1 MKKSYNFLILL
12 LLIFINLKMQAQPR
26 RYVARTF
33 YFDLIT
39 YQHSLGAGIY
49 GSKDAANWGVSYSPR
64 ANLIMLGNN
73 SISLGMPLGLGLSN
87 KGPGGVKLTYNIPF
101 VFDFNLGH
109 NALAENTRGFG
120 GFFGAGYGFSSLRAE
135 FGESRS
141 QGLFFNAGAR
151 GLISD
156 YSFTLRA
163 SYILALKKES
173 PNVSSVGIQYNF

>member
-1 MKKSYNFLILL
+1 MRKYILFFTLILGFL
-12 LLIFINLKMQAQPR
+12 SIKTQAQPR

-33 YFDLIT
+33 YLDLIT
-39 YQHSLGAGIY
+39 YQHALGAGIY
-49 GSKDAANWGVSYSPR
+49 GSKDAANWGVTYSPR

-73 SISLGMPLGLGLSN
+73 AISLGMPLGLGVSN
-87 KGPGGVKLTYNIPF
+87 KGPGGIKLTYNIPF
-101 VFDFNLGH
+101 VFDFNMGH
-109 NALAENTRGFG
+109 NALPENSRGFG
-120 GFFGAGYGFSSLRAE
+120 SFFGAGYGFSSLRAE

-156 YSFTLRA
+156 RSFTLRA
-163 SYILALKKES
+163 SYMLALKKEN

>member
-1 MKKSYNFLILL
+1 MKKTILFSVICLVFLS
-12 LLIFINLKMQAQPR
+12 FKTQAQPR

-39 YQHSLGAGIY
+39 YQHALGAGIY
-49 GSKDAANWGVSYSPR
+49 GSKDAANWAATYSPR

-73 SISLGMPLGLGLSN
+73 SISLGMPLALGLSG
-87 KGPGGVKLTYNIPF
+87 KGPGGIKMTYNIPF

-109 NALAENTRGFG
+109 NALPENSRGFG
-120 GFFGAGYGFSSLRAE
+120 SFFGAGYGFSSLRAE

-156 YSFTLRA
+156 RSFTLRA
-163 SYILALKKES
+163 SYTLALKKEN
-173 PNVSSVGIQYNF
+173 PNVSSVSIEYNF